1 MTLTPTDPIL
11 ILSDLHLGHRGSRID
26 DVSRLEALIQP
37 FRTVI
42 FNGDTSEVWYA
53 ADRPRGRKLTADLA
67 RLCHHVGCK
76 AIFVV

>member
-53 ADRPRGRKLTADLA
+53 ADRPRWRKLTADLA